1 MYVFICEQYIVDLV
15 LSDLEIYKRYLNY
28 VIFFWKLDSSHD
40 DDRNARGQAHHH
52 EHLSTPC
59 SLPARLHSIGQ
70 SKSRGQPQQ
79 LGERYT
85 PLLEGIARGLD
96 SRTYEYLRMLMLS
109 FTPSVFL

>member
-28 VIFFWKLDSSHD
+28 VMFFWKLDSSHD

-59 SLPARLHSIGQ
+59 SLPARLHSVGQ
-70 SKSRGQPQQ
+70 SKSRGP
-79 LGERYT
+79 T
-85 PLLEGIARGLD
+85 STARGKIHPFIGRNCKGLG
-96 SRTYEYLRMLMLS
+96 
-109 FTPSVFL
+109 